1 MSEDI
6 PTFQPENTSLQSAG
20 QRLRSARETMGLS
33 LKEAAQKTQQSP
45 DLLRALEDMRTDMFS
60 STVLRMHARTYASA
74 LGLPQDDIAAA
85 FAPARSQL
93 QSERM
98 PGAPKGAAPDMS
110 LQIVLP
116 VLSVLGLVT
125 LMGVIAVLWPSSRS
139 TVTAA
144 PVSSKV
150 ERATRIVDEPTRLP
164 AELAG
169 PELQIVALRAG
180 VIEVRGSDGTVFR
193 NREMR
198 AGEAYFPRVGA
209 GWTVTVQDAGAFE
222 WRLGELRVGPLGDD
236 DTPVYGV
243 PVDIAMERAL
253 TMVSDAIADVD
264 LGSGPQR

>member
-6 PTFQPENTSLQSAG
+6 PAFQPENTSLQSAG

-33 LKEAAQKTQQSP
+33 LREAAQRTQQSP
-45 DLLRALEDMRTDMFS
+45 DLLRALEEMRTDMFS

-93 QSERM
+93 KSEHM
-98 PGAPKGAAPDMS
+98 PGAPKGTSPDVS
-110 LQIVLP
+110 LQFLLP
-116 VLSVLGLVT
+116 ALSVLGLVT
-125 LMGVIAVLWPSSRS
+125 LMGIIAVLWPSSTR

-150 ERATRIVDEPTRLP
+150 EQATRIVEEPTRLR
-164 AELAG
+164 ADLAG
-169 PELQIVALRAG
+169 PELQILALRSG

-198 AGEAYFPRVGA
+198 GGEVYFPRVGA

-222 WRLGELRVGPLGDD
+222 WRLGELRVGPLGEDN
-236 DTPVYGV
+236 TPVYAV
-243 PVDIAMERAL
+243 PVDAAMERGL
-253 TMVSDAIADVD
+253 LMVSETIADIDV
-264 LGSGPQR
+264 SNGPQR